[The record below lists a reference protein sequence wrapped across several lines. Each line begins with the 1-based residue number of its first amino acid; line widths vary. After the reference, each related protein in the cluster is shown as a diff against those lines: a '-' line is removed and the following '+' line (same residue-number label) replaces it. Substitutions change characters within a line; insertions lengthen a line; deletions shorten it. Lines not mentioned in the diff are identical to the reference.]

1 MRFRWACLLCVAY
14 IAPAQAADQLAFGP
28 VPAWV
33 TAQTMPASPSSNPGA
48 PVDFLLSDTQAKLEP
63 GSLTSYSHYALRINN
78 AQGLG
83 AGNVTVG
90 WDSAFDTMTIHR
102 VTIHRGGQSIDVLAK
117 GQKFTTMRREQ
128 NLEQQTLNGQLTA
141 TLQPE
146 GLQVG
151 DILEV
156 ELSLARRDPTFGD
169 HMEMKGAPS
178 TPMRIEKAQLRV
190 ITPAKSKIRQRM
202 AGGLPQPA
210 VSVDGKQ
217 KISTWELSPLVPETP
232 PAFAPSRFERGR
244 ALDISDFQSWNDL
257 AALFLPLFEKASVI
271 GPDSPLRPEI
281 ERIKAAS
288 ADPVKRTDLAL
299 QLVEEKIRYVNL
311 ALGVGGL
318 VPASADETWA
328 RRFGDCK
335 AKSVMLVGLLREL
348 GIESVPVLVNTEEGD
363 GLNEH
368 LPMVALFNHVL
379 VRATVAGK
387 TYWLDGTRTGDTN
400 LAVLDVPFYYWGLPI
415 ARDAQLIPIKPEPRT
430 RPDFERIIH
439 TDASAGAGKPA
450 PTTLDLVMRG
460 DLAIL
465 QNMLV
470 SSVDAGLRDQTL
482 RKQLEA
488 TLDRFEVDK
497 ASGTYDAANQVY
509 RLHGEGR
516 QPLDLNS
523 GGIYWTQVPSPG
535 YKADFR
541 RTGASNPDAPVK
553 VEYPSYNRYVQT
565 IVLPKDR
572 AGRTSFKVAPLSTTV
587 AGVEYRRTVNNTGGV
602 VTIEAT
608 TRALVPEI
616 KYAEAVA
623 AQDRLRELDKDD
635 VWIRMSDSAPV
646 ATDEVKQLIGHE
658 PKSAND
664 FIQAAEKMM
673 ESDEAAKGM
682 GALDKALELEPANPA
697 ARMMR
702 AQLRFAA
709 GDAEGARQ
717 DAAAAA
723 KAEPRNW
730 MARAILAEMFRRDGK
745 LDEAYAQAKALEKVD
760 NSMAQI
766 GMGQILMSLGR
777 SGEALAAYDRALSFD
792 KDPATY
798 AYRAMALPA
807 TDKAARKKELDA
819 ALKLNPSDA
828 AALSSLAEL
837 ASQLGEHAQALQ
849 LLDQAFLKSPDDV
862 NIRHRRAIEMQ
873 LLGKTDAANREF
885 DAIAAK
891 DLNAA
896 ELNNLCW
903 TKALANVALERA
915 LAECDRSLAKD
926 ENFAAHDS
934 KAMVLYRQ
942 SRFDDAIKE
951 FELALGDR
959 DRAASLYG
967 RALAYSRK
975 GDKSKAAA
983 DAAQAKKLEPGIDR
997 TYAYYGLGL

>member
-1 MRFRWACLLCVAY
+1 MRFRWACLLCAAY
-14 IAPAQAADQLAFGP
+14 IAPAHAADQLAFGP

-33 TAQTMPASPSSNPGA
+33 TPQAMPASPAPNPGA
-48 PVDFLLSDTQAKLEP
+48 PLDFLLSDTQAKLEP
-63 GSLTSYSHYALRINN
+63 GTVTNYSHYALRINN

-102 VTIHRGGQSIDVLAK
+102 VTIHRGSQSIDVLAK

-141 TLQPE
+141 MLQPE

-156 ELSLARRDPTFGD
+156 ELTLARRDPTFGD
-169 HMEMKGAPS
+169 HMELKGAPAS
-178 TPMRIEKAQLRV
+178 AMRIENTRLRL
-190 ITPAKSKIRQRM
+190 ITPAKSRIRQRI

-217 KISTWELSPLVPETP
+217 KISIWELSPLVPETP

-271 GPDSPLRPEI
+271 GPDSTLRPEI

-288 ADPVKRTDLAL
+288 ADPVKRTELAL

-311 ALGVGGL
+311 ALGIGGL
-318 VPASADETWA
+318 VPATADETWA

-363 GLNEH
+363 GLDEH

-379 VRATVAGK
+379 VRASVAGK

-400 LAVLDVPFYYWGLPI
+400 LANLDVPFYYWGLPI
-415 ARDAQLIPIKPEPRT
+415 VRNAQLVPIKPEPRT

-439 TDASAGAGKPA
+439 TDASAGVGKPV

-465 QNMLV
+465 QNMIV
-470 SSVDAGLRDQTL
+470 SSVDAGLRDQAL

-497 ASGTYDAANQVY
+497 ATGTYDPANQMY

-516 QPLDLNS
+516 QTLDLND
-523 GGIYWTQVPSPG
+523 GIYWTQVPSPG

-541 RTGASNPDAPVK
+541 RTGARDTDAPVK

-572 AGRTSFKVAPLSTTV
+572 AGRAAFKVAPISATV
-587 AGVEYRRTVNNTGGV
+587 AGVEYRRTVNNAGGV
-602 VTIEAT
+602 VTIEGT
-608 TRALVPEI
+608 VRALVPEI
-616 KYAEAVA
+616 KYADAVA

-635 VWIRMSDSAPV
+635 VWVRLSDSAPV

-658 PKSAND
+658 PKTSDD
-664 FIQAAEKMM
+664 FMRAASKMM
-673 ESDEAAKGM
+673 ESGERAKAI
-682 GALDKALELEPANPA
+682 GALDKALQIEPANVA
-697 ARMMR
+697 ARG
-702 AQLRFAA
+702 LRGQYRLWA
-709 GDAEGARQ
+709 GDLEGTRE
-717 DAAAAA
+717 DAAAVV

-730 MARAILAEMFRRDGK
+730 MAYSLLAEADRIEGK
-745 LDEAYAQAKALEKVD
+745 FDAAYAHAMAMEKID
-760 NSMAQI
+760 NSTAQV
-766 GMGQILMSLGR
+766 GMGRTLLSLGR
-777 SGEALAAYDRALSFD
+777 TNDALAAFERALSYE
-792 KDPATY
+792 KDPVIHV
-798 AYRAMALPA
+798 YRAMALPA
-807 TDKAARKKELDA
+807 ADKEGRRKELEA

-828 AALSSLAEL
+828 RALTGLAEV
-837 ASQLGEHAQALQ
+837 ASQIGEHAQALQ
-849 LLDQAFLKSPDDV
+849 LFDQAFLKSPDDL
-862 NIRHRRAIEMQ
+862 NIRNLRAIEMQ
-873 LLGKTDAANREF
+873 LLGRTDAANREF
-885 DAIAAK
+885 DALAAK
-891 DLNAA
+891 DLDAND
-896 ELNNLCW
+896 LNNLCW
-903 TKALANVALERA
+903 TKALANVALDRA

-926 ENFAAHDS
+926 DSFAAHDS

-951 FELALGDR
+951 FGVALEDKE
-959 DRAASLYG
+959 RAASLYG

-975 GDKSKAAA
+975 GDKAKATA
-983 DAAQAKKLEPGIDR
+983 DAAQAVKLEPGIDR
-997 TYAYYGLGL
+997 TYGYYGLGL